1 MRSIFVPLWAAT
13 FASLSTIAIAEEADL
28 LATVVVTASNI
39 EYSDV
44 EAPYAS
50 EVHTSE
56 QIKRTASNTLYD
68 YLDKHSSLVVLPSYG
83 NPFAQKID
91 MRGYG
96 IGDGYQNIVVS
107 LNGRR
112 LNNVDMVPQLL
123 SAISLETIDRIEI
136 TKGSGSVAYGDGA
149 TAGSIQIYTKPTDGI
164 KASVSAGNHGVRNG
178 SLSAGMAREMFDFTI
193 NASRYE
199 QDGFSDPD
207 VTGEKDKADGESYSA
222 VFNLYP
228 TEWLELQLGVDS
240 TDIDTIYPGYMT
252 MAEFKDDPAQNRG
265 NTYTSQEFETD
276 TWSYGVKAELMPGLE
291 VNWDFSAEDK
301 FSGYSTGFSS
311 DYEYDTHRLA
321 VKYVQG
327 DLSLIIGTDI
337 FDGVRIGSNNKTRK
351 DNHGYFIQGDYYVGA
366 TIFSAGVRKES
377 VEYTYEPNAGTALK
391 GDHDLIAWNL
401 GFNHRYNDYLTLFSN
416 LNQAFQAP
424 DIDRFFN
431 WGGSFNAFIDP
442 AESRTLNI
450 GTNLVL
456 PNDKLKLALFYVDLE
471 NEIYYYKTG
480 PWAGVNTNI
489 DSSHKYGLELQE
501 THRFNDKLSGR
512 VNYAYTKAIIDKE
525 NDGGGAFNGKELPGV
540 SRHSVI
546 LGLDYKITGRSLLSI
561 THNYRSKAYAASD
574 FSNSGSQKQP
584 SYNSTDVAYTY
595 TPRENIEIVAAV
607 QNLFEKTNGILVE
620 DDAIYP
626 VNFTRNWS
634 VTLRAGF

>member
-1 MRSIFVPLWAAT
+1 
-13 FASLSTIAIAEEADL
+13 
-28 LATVVVTASNI
+28 
-39 EYSDV
+39 
-44 EAPYAS
+44 
-50 EVHTSE
+50 
-56 QIKRTASNTLYD
+56 
-68 YLDKHSSLVVLPSYG
+68 
-83 NPFAQKID
+83 
-91 MRGYG
+91 
-96 IGDGYQNIVVS
+96 
-107 LNGRR
+107 
-112 LNNVDMVPQLL
+112 
-123 SAISLETIDRIEI
+123 
-136 TKGSGSVAYGDGA
+136 
-149 TAGSIQIYTKPTDGI
+149 
-164 KASVSAGNHGVRNG
+164 
-178 SLSAGMAREMFDFTI
+178 
-193 NASRYE
+193 
-199 QDGFSDPD
+199 
-207 VTGEKDKADGESYSA
+207 
-222 VFNLYP
+222 
-228 TEWLELQLGVDS
+228 
-240 TDIDTIYPGYMT
+240 
-252 MAEFKDDPAQNRG
+252 
-265 NTYTSQEFETD
+265 
-276 TWSYGVKAELMPGLE
+276 
-291 VNWDFSAEDK
+291 EDK

-321 VKYVQG
+321 VKYVYG
-327 DLSLIIGTDI
+327 DLSLIVGADM
-337 FDGVRIGSNNKTRK
+337 FDGVRIGSTNKTHK
-351 DNHGYFIQGDYYVGA
+351 DNQGYFIQGDYYVGA
-366 TIFSAGVRKES
+366 TIFSAGIRKES

-456 PNDKLKLALFYVDLE
+456 PNDRLKLALFYVDLK

-480 PWAGVNTNI
+480 PWTGMNTNI
-489 DSSHKYGLELQE
+489 DESHKYGLELQE

-512 VNYAYTKAIIDKE
+512 VNYAYTRAIIDKE
-525 NDGGGAFNGKELPGV
+525 NDGGGAFNGKDLPGV

-546 LGLDYKITGRSLLSI
+546 LGLDYKVTGRSLLSI

-607 QNLFEKTNGILVE
+607 QNLFEEANGILVE